1 MIRSLAILQ
10 SRTVEQHRR
19 GALSAMTDD
28 EVEIEVAVASTA
40 VLKLMWLT
48 GLAKGK
54 LNVEMPKPMRV
65 GTAARVRIVLPSQ
78 RIELRG
84 VVSGCA
90 AHPRGYSVG
99 VKISDI
105 ASNAAL
111 MSLVR

>member
-1 MIRSLAILQ
+1 MSD
-10 SRTVEQHRR
+10 E
-19 GALSAMTDD
+19 

-54 LNVEMPKPMRV
+54 LDVDMPQSMPV
-65 GTAARVRIVLPSQ
+65 GTAARVRIVLPLQ

-84 VVSGCA
+84 VVSGWT

-99 VKISDI
+99 VRISDV